1 MIRLGFELEGPMKR
15 IIVLLVFAAL
25 SASPNAAS
33 AYGGTLHLF
42 HSQQLE
48 ASQAAPIDFLGGCG
62 HGRYRDH
69 IGKCV
74 GPADV
79 GRLQ

>member
-1 MIRLGFELEGPMKR
+1 MKR
-15 IIVLLVFAAL
+15 IIALLVFAAL
-25 SASPNAAS
+25 SASPHAAF

-62 HGRYRDH
+62 HGRYRDYE
-69 IGKCV
+69 GKCV

-79 GRLQ
+79 GHLQ